1 MTSQIRVDSI
11 VPTTGVPTGG
21 GGGIIQIVQNV
32 QGIGQIESDDYPT
45 GSEYDIGLN
54 CTITPK
60 TSDSKI
66 LINANWSALQNGLL
80 FIDYYLSRGTT
91 HIHMI
96 QNYHS
101 VNDSWSASFP
111 NMMYLDSP
119 STTSPVT
126 YKISAKVTDYSTAD
140 GIDYLY
146 TNYNAITSDD
156 TTVHG
161 ELTGYGS
168 RSTMILMEVS
178 G

>member
-32 QGIGQIESDDYPT
+32 QGIGTIESDDYPT
-45 GSEYDIGLN
+45 ASEYDIGLN

-66 LINANWSALQNGLL
+66 LINANWSALQNGILS
-80 FIDYYLSRGTT
+80 IDYYLSRGTT

-96 QNYHS
+96 QNYQGLS
-101 VNDSWSASFP
+101 GSWTASFP

-126 YKISAKVTDYSTAD
+126 YKISAKVSNNQ
-140 GIDYLY
+140 YLY
-146 TNYNAITSDD
+146 TNYNYTAADD

>member
-1 MTSQIRVDSI
+1 MSQIKVDSI
-11 VPTTGVPTGG
+11 VPSGGLPTGAS
-21 GGGIIQIVQNV
+21 GGGIIQVVQNV
-32 QGIGQIESDDYPT
+32 QFGQVSST
-45 GSEYDIGLN
+45 STSEYDIGLN

-96 QNYHS
+96 QNYHGI
-101 VNDSWSASFP
+101 NDSWSASFP